1 MMLLKRLNMI
11 NWLKNLTLFRL
22 LTLVHYLDY
31 YTQKINEIE
40 KKITDHDLDK
50 NITTQ
55 EFKKLTADNFAA
67 RIKQANSATE
77 ADIDDDVDD
86 LAAKADFE
94 DKLKNWYTKDTLYKT
109 KRVEA
114 EKKDWF
120 D

>member
-1 MMLLKRLNMI
+1 MKLK
-11 NWLKNLTLFRL
+11 
-22 LTLVHYLDY
+22 
-31 YTQKINEIE
+31 

-94 DKLKNWYTKDTLYKT
+94 DKLKN
-109 KRVEA
+109 
-114 EKKDWF
+114 
-120 D
+120 